1 MAASLESLFRAR
13 SVALVGATDRSIW
26 SSAAHANFARLGFT
40 GRVHVVNRK
49 GGTVHGQAAAASCAA
64 IGEPVDAALVMVPEA
79 AIPEAFADLR
89 AAGIRNA
96 VMLTSGFAE
105 VGAEGAAR
113 QEALLA
119 EARAQGVTLLG
130 PNCLGFINY
139 ADRVPIWTTQPP
151 LPVLR
156 GGRIGVV
163 SQSGA
168 TAGFIAA
175 FAHRQGMGL
184 SYQISTGNE
193 ADVNV
198 ARVVDFLV
206 DDPATHVIGLF
217 LETVHEAGILAAA
230 ARRALAAGKPII
242 AIKIGASETAARAA
256 VAHTGSLVGDDRV
269 FEAAC
274 RQLGMIRVPSIEAL
288 VFTAGLLV
296 RASPACRQA
305 RPGPASVEPAI
316 HALSGST
323 QGDRGLA
330 QRGPI
335 RKRGVGLVSIS
346 GGVCEMAA
354 DRAEEAG
361 IAIPALAAETV
372 EALRAVLP
380 PFGTPNNPLDVTGG
394 AMLDPAL
401 FERSLAPLG
410 RDPSLGLIACFMD
423 VPDTAEEVASYRGAI
438 IRAIGAGFR
447 AAGLP
452 AVMLSVLPRP
462 VTEAGR
468 ALLAETGITYLGSG
482 VPEGLAAIGRAFDWA
497 ARQERGLREGTM
509 PAVEAARPEGERAT
523 LAWLAGRGVPVVRQ
537 HLATDAEAAAE
548 AARGM
553 GGPVV
558 LKIALPDI
566 SHKSDVGGVALG
578 LEGDAAVAEEARR
591 ILAAAR
597 AARPEARIE
606 GVVVAPMR
614 QGGVELFVAVLRDPL
629 WGPAIAVGF
638 GGVWAELL
646 RDTSLRLLPV
656 TPEEVLEMFSEL
668 RGARLLEGYRGSPG
682 IDRQAAAEAIARI
695 GEAALALGPGLAAL
709 EVNPLLAGPDGAE
722 ALDALAVWEA

>member
-1 MAASLESLFRAR
+1 MAALLEGLFRAR

-40 GRVHVVNRK
+40 GRIHVVNRK
-49 GGTVHGQAAAASCAA
+49 GGTVHGLTAATSCAA

-89 AAGIRNA
+89 AAGIRHA

-156 GGRIGVV
+156 GGSIGVV

-206 DDPATHVIGLF
+206 DDPATRVIGLF
-217 LETVHEAGILAAA
+217 LETVHEAGTLAGA
-230 ARRALAAGKPII
+230 ARRALAAGKPIV

-256 VAHTGSLVGDDRV
+256 AAHTGSLVGDDRV

-288 VFTAGLLV
+288 VFTAGLL
-296 RASPACRQA
+296 
-305 RPGPASVEPAI
+305 
-316 HALSGST
+316 
-323 QGDRGLA
+323 A
-330 QRGPI
+330 QRGPV
-335 RKRGVGLVSIS
+335 RRRGVGLVSIS

-361 IAIPALAAETV
+361 VAVPTLAAQTV
-372 EALRAVLP
+372 SALRAVMP
-380 PFGTPNNPLDVTGG
+380 AFGTPNNPLDVTGG

-410 RDPSLGLIACFMD
+410 RDPSLGLLACFMD
-423 VPDTAEEVASYRGAI
+423 LPDTAEEMASYRGEI

-452 AVMLSVLPRP
+452 ALMLSVLPRP

-468 ALLAETGITYLGSG
+468 ALLAETGIAYLGSG
-482 VPEGLAAIGRAFDWA
+482 VPEGLAAIGRALDWS
-497 ARQERGLREGTM
+497 ARQERGLAEVGM
-509 PAVEAARPEGERAT
+509 PEPDAARPEGERAT
-523 LAWLAGRGVPVVRQ
+523 LAWLAGRGVSVVPQ
-537 HLATDAEAAAE
+537 HLAADAEAAAG
-548 AARGM
+548 AARAM

-558 LKIALPDI
+558 LKIASPDI
-566 SHKSDVGGVALG
+566 AHKSDVGGVALG
-578 LEGDAAVAEEARR
+578 LEGDAVAEAAGR
-591 ILAAAR
+591 ILASAR

-614 QGGVELFVAVLRDPL
+614 RGGVELFVGVLRDPL
-629 WGPAIAVGF
+629 WGPAIAVGL
-638 GGVWAELL
+638 GGVWVELL

-656 TPEEVLEMFSEL
+656 TPEDVLEMFAEL
-668 RGARLLEGYRGSPG
+668 RGAPLLEGYRGSAG

-695 GEAALALGPGLAAL
+695 GDAALALGPGLAAL
-709 EVNPLLAGPDGAE
+709 KVNPLLAGPDGAE
-722 ALDALAVWEA
+722 ALDALAVWEQ

>member
-26 SSAAHANFARLGFT
+26 SSAAHANFARIGFE

-49 GGTVHGQAAAASCAA
+49 GGMVHGLAAATSCAA

-105 VGAEGAAR
+105 IGAEGAAR
-113 QEALLA
+113 QAALLA

-151 LPVLR
+151 LPVLP
-156 GGRIGVV
+156 GGAIGVV

-206 DDPATHVIGLF
+206 DDPATRVIGLF
-217 LETVHEAGILAAA
+217 LETVHEAGTLAAA
-230 ARRALAAGKPII
+230 ARRALAAGKPIV

-256 VAHTGSLVGDDRV
+256 AAHTGSLVGDDRV

-288 VFTAGLLV
+288 VFTAGLL
-296 RASPACRQA
+296 A
-305 RPGPASVEPAI
+305 
-316 HALSGST
+316 
-323 QGDRGLA
+323 QG
-330 QRGPI
+330 GPI

-361 IAIPALAAETV
+361 VPVPALAPETV
-372 EALRAVLP
+372 AALRAVLP

-410 RDPSLGLIACFMD
+410 TDPSLGLLACFMD
-423 VPDTAEEVASYRGAI
+423 VPDTAEEVASYRGTI

-452 AVMLSVLPRP
+452 AVLLSVLPRP

-468 ALLAETGITYLGSG
+468 ALLAETGITYFGSG
-482 VPEGLAAIGRAFDWA
+482 VPEGLAAIGRALAWS
-497 ARQERGLREGTM
+497 ARQEAGLAKAAM
-509 PAVEAARPEGERAT
+509 PPAAEARPRTEHAT
-523 LAWLAGRGVPVVRQ
+523 LAYLATQGVPAIPQ
-537 HLATDAEAAAE
+537 HLAADAAAAVA
-548 AARGM
+548 AARRI
-553 GGPVV
+553 GGPVAIK
-558 LKIALPDI
+558 LASPDI
-566 SHKSDVGGVALG
+566 AHKSDIGGVLLN
-578 LEGDAAVAEEARR
+578 LEGDAAVADGFAR
-591 ILAAAR
+591 IMASLR
-597 AARPEARIE
+597 AARPEARVE

-614 QGGVELFVAVLRDPL
+614 AGGVELFVGMLRDPL
-629 WGPAIAVGF
+629 WGPAIAVGL
-638 GGVWAELL
+638 GGVWVEAL

-656 TPEEVLEMFSEL
+656 TPGEVLEMLAEL
-668 RGARLLEGYRGSPG
+668 RGARLLDGYRGSPG
-682 IDRQAAAEAIARI
+682 IDRPLAAEAVARI
-695 GEAALALGPGLAAL
+695 GDAALALGPGLAAL
-709 EVNPLLAGPDGAE
+709 EVNPLLAGPDGCE
-722 ALDALAVWEA
+722 ALDGLAVWEE

>member
-1 MAASLESLFRAR
+1 MAASLEGLFRAR

-40 GRVHVVNRK
+40 GRIHVVNRK
-49 GGTVHGQAAAASCAA
+49 GGTVHGLTAATSCAA

-79 AIPEAFADLR
+79 AIPDAFADLR

-113 QEALLA
+113 QAALLA

-139 ADRVPIWTTQPP
+139 ADQVPIWTTQPP

-156 GGRIGVV
+156 GGSIGVV

-206 DDPATHVIGLF
+206 DDPATRVIGLF
-217 LETVHEAGILAAA
+217 LETVHEAGTLAAA
-230 ARRALAAGKPII
+230 ARRALAAGKPIV

-256 VAHTGSLVGDDRV
+256 AAHTGSLVGDDRV

-288 VFTAGLLV
+288 VFTAGLM
-296 RASPACRQA
+296 
-305 RPGPASVEPAI
+305 
-316 HALSGST
+316 
-323 QGDRGLA
+323 A
-330 QRGPI
+330 QRGPV
-335 RKRGVGLVSIS
+335 RRRGVGLVSIS

-361 IAIPALAAETV
+361 VAVPALAAETV
-372 EALRAVLP
+372 AALRAVLP
-380 PFGTPNNPLDVTGG
+380 AFGTPNNPLDVTGG

-410 RDPSLGLIACFMD
+410 RDPSLGLLACFMD
-423 VPDTAEEVASYRGAI
+423 LPDTAEEVASYRGSI

-497 ARQERGLREGTM
+497 ARQERGLREAAM
-509 PAVEAARPEGERAT
+509 PDVVAAARPEGEQAT
-523 LAWLAGRGVPVVRQ
+523 LAWLAGRGVRVVPQR
-537 HLATDAEAAAE
+537 LAGDAAAAAE
-548 AARGM
+548 AARAL

-558 LKIALPDI
+558 LKIASPDI
-566 SHKSDVGGVALG
+566 AHKSDVGGVALG
-578 LEGDAAVAEEARR
+578 LEGDAAVAEAASR
-591 ILAAAR
+591 ILANAR

-606 GVVVAPMR
+606 GVAVAPMR
-614 QGGVELFVAVLRDPL
+614 RGGVELFVGVLRDPL
-629 WGPAIAVGF
+629 WGPAIAVGL
-638 GGVWAELL
+638 GGVWVELL

-656 TPEEVLEMFSEL
+656 TPEEVLEMFAEL

-682 IDRQAAAEAIARI
+682 VDRRAAAEAIARI
-695 GEAALALGPGLAAL
+695 GDAALALGPELAAL

>member
-1 MAASLESLFRAR
+1 MAASLEGLFRAR

-26 SSAAHANFARLGFT
+26 SSAAHANFARVGFT
-40 GRVHVVNRK
+40 GRIHAVNRK
-49 GGTVHGQAAAASCAA
+49 GGTVHGLAAATSCAA

-89 AAGIRNA
+89 AAGIRHA

-113 QEALLA
+113 QAALLA
-119 EARAQGVTLLG
+119 EARAQGITLLG

-151 LPVLR
+151 MPVLP
-156 GGRIGVV
+156 GGAIGVV

-168 TAGFIAA
+168 TAGFVAN

-206 DDPATHVIGLF
+206 DDPATRVIGLF
-217 LETVHEAGILAAA
+217 LETVHDAAVLAAA
-230 ARRALAAGKPII
+230 ARRALAAGKPIV

-256 VAHTGSLVGDDRV
+256 AAHTGSLVGDDRV

-288 VFTAGLLV
+288 VFTAGLLAKHGAV
-296 RASPACRQA
+296 RR
-305 RPGPASVEPAI
+305 
-316 HALSGST
+316 
-323 QGDRGLA
+323 
-330 QRGPI
+330 
-335 RKRGVGLVSIS
+335 RGVGLVSIS

-361 IAIPALAAETV
+361 VAVPALAPGTV
-372 EALRAVLP
+372 DALRAVMP
-380 PFGTPNNPLDVTGG
+380 AFGTPNNPLDVTGG

-410 RDPSLGLIACFMD
+410 RDPSLGLLACFMD
-423 VPDTAEEVASYRGAI
+423 LPDTAEEVATYRGEI

-468 ALLAETGITYLGSG
+468 ALLAETGIAYLGSG
-482 VPEGLAAIGRAFDWA
+482 VPEGLAAIGRALDWS
-497 ARQERGLREGTM
+497 ARQARGLAEPAM
-509 PAVEAARPEGERAT
+509 PGPDAARPEGERAT
-523 LAWLAGRGVPVVRQ
+523 LAWLAGRGVPVVPQ
-537 HLATDAEAAAE
+537 HLAADAAAAAE
-548 AARGM
+548 AARVI
-553 GGPVV
+553 GGPVA
-558 LKIALPDI
+558 LKIASVDI
-566 SHKSDVGGVALG
+566 AHKSDVGGVALG
-578 LEGDAAVAEEARR
+578 LEGDAAVTEAAGR
-591 ILAAAR
+591 ILAGAR

-606 GVVVAPMR
+606 GLVVAPMR
-614 QGGVELFVAVLRDPL
+614 RGGVELFVGVLRDPL
-629 WGPAIAVGF
+629 WGPAIAVGL
-638 GGVWAELL
+638 GGVWVELL

-656 TPEEVLEMFSEL
+656 TPEAVLEMFAEL

-682 IDRQAAAEAIARI
+682 VDRRAAAEAIARI
-695 GEAALALGPGLAAL
+695 GDAALALGPGLAAL
-709 EVNPLLAGPDGAE
+709 EVNPLLAGADGAE
-722 ALDALAVWEA
+722 ALDALAVWEQ